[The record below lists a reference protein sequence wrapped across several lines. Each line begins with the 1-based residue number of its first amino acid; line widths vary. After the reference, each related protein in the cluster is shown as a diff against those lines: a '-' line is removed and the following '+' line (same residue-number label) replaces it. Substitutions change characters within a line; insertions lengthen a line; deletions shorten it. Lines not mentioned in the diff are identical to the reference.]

1 MSHSLATP
9 MAQRSAIDRARSAL
23 HLRLLSLQRR
33 ASEKNYGVI
42 ILIGGNDRL
51 GASELAN
58 QLHEWFDARFVR
70 LCAPDIDQPEVTQ
83 KPFLW
88 PYWNQVPPQ
97 GQSLIVVGDW
107 VTRTVIAAVQGE
119 LDGESLRKRV
129 KGIKNFEETLAD
141 NRIIL
146 CKVWIDTPEKSLRKR
161 IREAKKSD
169 AAGWTVNPE
178 DEILTKTKAHQIAK
192 QIRSSTSGKGMT
204 WKVINGSEAKHRD
217 LFAGRS
223 IVDQISLGLR
233 RRPTK
238 VRKSNGRPHGLL
250 ESATSTEPLT
260 KKAYVQQMTK
270 LQYRFGRLSRLAA
283 KKGLSTIIALE
294 GVDAA
299 GKGGIIRRLVTK
311 ADAAHYQ
318 VHPTSA
324 PTPDEKARHYLWR
337 FWNKIPAAGHVAI
350 FDRSW
355 YGRVMVERVEGFAR
369 PDEWARAY
377 GEINQFE
384 TQLAE
389 AGDIVLK
396 FWINISKEEQLYR
409 FQSREESPHKRHKM
423 TKEDYRNRKNW
434 ELNQRAAEDMI
445 ARTDTPHAPWHVI
458 PGNDKRHARIM
469 VLKAICRALSDRLD

>member
-1 MSHSLATP
+1 

-23 HLRLLSLQRR
+23 HLRILALQKR
-33 ASEKNYGVI
+33 ASEKHRAVM

-70 LCAPDIDQPEVTQ
+70 LCAPDLHSAEVTQ

-97 GQSLIVVGDW
+97 GQLLIVVGDW
-107 VTRTVIAAVQGE
+107 VTRTALSAAQGE
-119 LDGESLRKRV
+119 LSGESLRKRI

-141 NRIIL
+141 NHVIL
-146 CKVWIDTPEKSLRKR
+146 CKIWIDTPGKSLKKR
-161 IREAKKSD
+161 LREAKKSD
-169 AAGWTVNPE
+169 ASDWVVTVD
-178 DEILTKTKAHQIAK
+178 DEILTKSKGHDVAK
-192 QIRSSTSGKGMT
+192 QIRSSSSGKGLV
-204 WKVINGSEAKHRD
+204 WKSINGTDPKHRD
-217 LFAGRS
+217 LLAGRS
-223 IVDQISLGLR
+223 IVQQITAGLR
-233 RRPTK
+233 RQPTK
-238 VRKSNGRPHGLL
+238 VRKANGRPHGLL
-250 ESATSTEPLT
+250 ESATKTEPLT
-260 KKAYVQQMTK
+260 KKEYSQQMAK
-270 LQYRFGRLSRLAA
+270 LQNRFGRLSRLAA
-283 KKGLSTIIALE
+283 KRGISTIIALE

-299 GKGGIIRRLVTK
+299 GKGGVIRRLVAK

-324 PTPDEKARHYLWR
+324 PTIEEKNRHYLWR
-337 FWNKIPAAGHVAI
+337 FWNKIPTAGHLAI

-369 PDEWARAY
+369 TDEWSRAY
-377 GEINQFE
+377 SEINHFE

-389 AGDIVLK
+389 AGDVVLK
-396 FWINISKEEQLYR
+396 FWINISKEEQLNR
-409 FQSREESPHKRHKM
+409 FRSREESPHKRHKM

-434 ELNQRAAEDMI
+434 DLNQRAAEDMI

-469 VLKAICRALSDRLD
+469 VLKAVCRALSDRLD

>member
-1 MSHSLATP
+1 MT
-9 MAQRSAIDRARSAL
+9 QRSATDRARSAL
-23 HLRLLSLQRR
+23 HLRLLALQRR
-33 ASEKNYGVI
+33 AIEKNRGVI

-58 QLHEWFDARFVR
+58 QLHEWLDARLVR
-70 LCAPDIDQPEVTQ
+70 LCAPDVELPEVTQ

-97 GQSLIVVGDW
+97 GHSLIVVGDW
-107 VTRTVIAAVQGE
+107 VTRTVIAATQDN
-119 LDGESLRKRV
+119 LDGESLRKRI

-141 NRIIL
+141 NQIVL
-146 CKVWIDTPEKSLRKR
+146 CKIWIDTPEKSLRKR
-161 IREAKKSD
+161 LREAKKSD
-169 AAGWTVNPE
+169 AANWVVSAE
-178 DEILTKTKAHQIAK
+178 DELLTKTKSHALAK
-192 QIRSSTSGKGMT
+192 QIRSSSSGKGMN
-204 WKVINGSEAKHRD
+204 WKVVNGSDAKHRD
-217 LFAGRS
+217 LLAGRS
-223 IVDQISLGLR
+223 IVQQISIGLR
-233 RRPTK
+233 RRQTK

-260 KKAYVQQMTK
+260 KKDYSQQMTK
-270 LQYRFGRLSRLAA
+270 LQNRFGRLSRLAA

-299 GKGGIIRRLVTK
+299 GKGGIIRRLVAK

-324 PTPDEKARHYLWR
+324 PTADEKARHYLWR

-369 PDEWARAY
+369 TDEWSRAY
-377 GEINQFE
+377 GEINHFE

-396 FWINISKEEQLYR
+396 FWINISKEEQLRR
-409 FQSREESPHKRHKM
+409 FRSREESPHKRHKM

-469 VLKAICRALSDRLD
+469 VLKAVCRALSDRLD